1 VPLRKNSCIFGGFS
15 KKLGSG
21 LAKLLCF
28 LPLRAQIPHLQ
39 RMSKDSLLKFRTKKR
54 YSVGFLRKILLP
66 NPWSSG
72 ILKPETSLPDKGLIS

>member
-1 VPLRKNSCIFGGFS
+1 MPLRKNNCIFGGFS
-15 KKLGSG
+15 KKFGGG

-54 YSVGFLRKILLP
+54 CSVGFLRKILLP

-72 ILKPETSLPDKGLIS
+72 ILKPETNLPDKGLIS

>member
-1 VPLRKNSCIFGGFS
+1 LWKNNCIFDGFS
-15 KKLGSG
+15 KKFGGG

-28 LPLRAQIPHLQ
+28 LPIRAQILHLQ
-39 RMSKDSLLKFRTKKR
+39 RMGKDSLLKFRTKKR
-54 YSVGFLRKILLP
+54 YAVGFLRKILLP